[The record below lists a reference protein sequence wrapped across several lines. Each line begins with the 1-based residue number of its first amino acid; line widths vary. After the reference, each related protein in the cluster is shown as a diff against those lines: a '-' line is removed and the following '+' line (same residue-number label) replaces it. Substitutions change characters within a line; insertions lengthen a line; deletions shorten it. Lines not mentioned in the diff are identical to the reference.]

1 MSFQKRKTSY
11 RKGVTSSVLDEYP
24 LPEEGE
30 SIARISSSR
39 GGNTFEVISII
50 YRYKLL
56 GRITKWN
63 QVSCYLAYQVQ

>member
-39 GGNTFEVISII
+39 GGNTFEVSTIDCRS
-50 YRYKLL
+50 KLI
-56 GRITKWN
+56 G
-63 QVSCYLAYQVQ
+63 

>member
-30 SIARISSSR
+30 SLARIAASR
-39 GGNTFEVISII
+39 GGNTFEVQLMFFTHEI
-50 YRYKLL
+50 
-56 GRITKWN
+56 GGITKWIQIPCIVTN
-63 QVSCYLAYQVQ
+63 QVQ